1 MRKNI
6 VNNIYQ
12 LLIPK
17 ILRYLFNY
25 FKNKKFREKIKS
37 KNDNHTYVVPY
48 LKDSYLLLEKG
59 SFQDKKFVD
68 HNFEYELVIQDLM
81 KMLVKPE
88 DCIID
93 IGANHGLH
101 TILLSKLAKNGTVF
115 AIEPDKNSRE
125 KLNINLQLSGCTNVK
140 VVNTAIGIKN
150 KKLAFYTSKTRGQFD
165 GSNSIYKESLL
176 SMGVED
182 LNIKKEIVNVISLD
196 SFVYKNKLKPNF
208 IKMDIEGSEY
218 DAFLGMK
225 KTIKKYSPLLIFEF
239 NSFYLKKSK
248 RIEMNDI
255 LSPYYELRLVDVS
268 EKLEYPISHN
278 YVNAKYF
285 SLEKVDMRYSN
296 VSSHII
302 CIPKAKYESLVTN

>member
-1 MRKNI
+1 M

-12 LLIPK
+12 RLIPK
-17 ILRYLFNY
+17 ILRYLITY
-25 FKNKKFREKIKS
+25 FKNKKFREKIKYN
-37 KNDNHTYVVPY
+37 NDKHTSVVPY

-59 SFQDKKFVD
+59 SLQDNQLIKN
-68 HNFEYELVIQDLM
+68 NFTYEQVIQDLI
-81 KMLVKPE
+81 KILVKPE

-93 IGANHGLH
+93 IGANHGIH
-101 TILLSKLAKNGTVF
+101 TILFSKLAKNGTVF
-115 AIEPDKNSRE
+115 AIEPDKNCRE

-140 VVNTAIGIKN
+140 VVNTAIGSKN
-150 KKLAFYTSKTRGQFD
+150 KKLAFYTSKTRGQYD
-165 GSNSIYKESLL
+165 GSNSIHKDSLL

-239 NSFYLKKSK
+239 NTSV
-248 RIEMNDI
+248 
-255 LSPYYELRLVDVS
+255 LSPAIV
-268 EKLEYPISHN
+268 H
-278 YVNAKYF
+278 
-285 SLEKVDMRYSN
+285 
-296 VSSHII
+296 
-302 CIPKAKYESLVTN
+302 

>member
-1 MRKNI
+1 M

-17 ILRYLFNY
+17 ILRYLFTY

-37 KNDNHTYVVPY
+37 KKDNHTSVVPY

-59 SFQDKKFVD
+59 SFQDKKLVD

-93 IGANHGLH
+93 IGANHGFH

-150 KKLAFYTSKTRGQFD
+150 IKLDFYTSKTRGQFD

-268 EKLEYPISHN
+268 EKLEYPKSHN